1 VVGQRTPITPGEWK
15 RKAVHAATGLFA
27 LTFRW
32 LDWKAAAAVAVAALL
47 FNVFVMPR
55 VGRELYRDKSRTRDP
70 GIVAYAVMVLALVLL
85 LRDHYLPVAA
95 AVWAMMAFGD
105 PAAAIAGELLDGARL
120 PWNPAK
126 RWIGLVAN
134 WAAGASA
141 SVAVFRFVSARPLEL
156 VAVVLLLVGS
166 AVYAFLESV
175 RAGID
180 DNLVA
185 AVPTALVL
193 IQLGRWPEAPLT
205 PFHAGSGGRLAAA
218 LAVNVAAALVTG
230 GAGLVA
236 RSGAIAGAVAGFL
249 VLAYGGW
256 AAYALLWLFFV
267 AATAATKWGF
277 ASKRDAGVAQVNRGR
292 RGAAHVAANCLVPV
306 AFLVLGAPAA
316 AFAGALAAAL
326 ADTLATEVGTLFGR
340 SPRSPLSFERVAP
353 GTPGAISRAGTAAS
367 FAGACAI
374 ALAAW
379 LFGWAPRGV
388 VLAVLAGGF
397 LGAMSESLLADL
409 GRRFGFRPDHEFAN
423 AFNTFA
429 GGLIALEIALS
440 LEKGAIYWP
449 VVAG

>member
-1 VVGQRTPITPGEWK
+1 MAVERSPITPGEWK

-32 LDWKAAAAVAVAALL
+32 LDWRLAAAVAVAALL
-47 FNVFVMPR
+47 FNLFVMPR
-55 VGRELYRDKSRTRDP
+55 FGRELYRDASRKRDP

-105 PAAAIAGELLDGARL
+105 PAAAIAGELLGGARL
-120 PWNPAK
+120 PWNPGK

-134 WAAGASA
+134 WAAGSTV
-141 SVAVFRFVSARPLEL
+141 SIAVFRFVSARPLEL

-166 AVYAFLESV
+166 AVYAFLESI

-185 AVPTALVL
+185 AIPTALVL
-193 IQLGRWPEAPLT
+193 IQLGRWPEAPLV

-218 LAVNVAAALVTG
+218 VAVNVAAALVTG
-230 GAGLVA
+230 AAGLVA
-236 RSGAIAGAVAGFL
+236 RSGAVAGAIAGFL
-249 VLAYGGW
+249 VLAYGGFP
-256 AAYALLWLFFV
+256 AYALLWLFFA
-267 AATAATKWGF
+267 AATAATKWGY
-277 ASKRDAGVAQVNRGR
+277 AAKRDAGVAQTDRGR
-292 RGAAHVAANCLVPV
+292 RGAAHVVANCLVPV

-326 ADTLATEVGTLFGR
+326 ADTLGTEVGTLFGR
-340 SPRSPLSFERVAP
+340 SPRSPLTFARLAA
-353 GTPGAISRAGTAAS
+353 GTPGAVSRAGTAAS

-388 VLAVLAGGF
+388 VLAVVAGGF
-397 LGAMSESLLADL
+397 LGAMAESVLADL
-409 GRRFGFRPDHEFAN
+409 GRRLGFRPDHEFAN

-440 LEKGAIYWP
+440 LEKGGIYWP
-449 VVAG
+449 VGPG